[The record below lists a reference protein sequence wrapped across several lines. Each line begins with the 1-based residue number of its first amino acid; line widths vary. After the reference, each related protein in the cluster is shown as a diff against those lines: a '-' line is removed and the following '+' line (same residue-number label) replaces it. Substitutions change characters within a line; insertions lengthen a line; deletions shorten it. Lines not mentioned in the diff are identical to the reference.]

1 MKINDKGQCPYQSST
16 WMCFSE
22 HESHS
27 AAGDCLVRLVERRG
41 QPGDASA
48 CSGASCSFRPG
59 TLCGMR
65 TRRARGMSLVEGVG
79 GLISAIGPGS
89 GMGVDWGH
97 GVDTGP
103 GGCGFGKGRSW
114 ELGGRGRP
122 DWGGGGGGGR
132 PGCVRIDGD
141 LLGGWQSSRVA
152 WNHHD
157 GRTRDD
163 RCVFPEELS
172 VAKGD
177 TTRTI
182 HSHNVLVEL
191 SDLNDHACLVPFSRV
206 GSSLVLNPYSVADSQ
221 WWEDAG
227 VFGQPLS
234 SAHMSVP
241 QCFLPGHEGLPP
253 GGVGLV
259 LA

>member
-122 DWGGGGGGGR
+122 DWGGGGGA
-132 PGCVRIDGD
+132 
-141 LLGGWQSSRVA
+141 A
-152 WNHHD
+152 WLCQD
-157 GRTRDD
+157 
-163 RCVFPEELS
+163 
-172 VAKGD
+172 
-177 TTRTI
+177 
-182 HSHNVLVEL
+182 
-191 SDLNDHACLVPFSRV
+191 
-206 GSSLVLNPYSVADSQ
+206 
-221 WWEDAG
+221 
-227 VFGQPLS
+227 
-234 SAHMSVP
+234 
-241 QCFLPGHEGLPP
+241 
-253 GGVGLV
+253 
-259 LA
+259 